1 MGMAQVTLIGLG
13 TVGNSLGLA
22 LRRYASAPENRTQRF
37 TVVGYDPDVDLM
49 QQAQRKHQSVD
60 RTAWDIASAVQ
71 EAAFV
76 VITLP
81 TRQVRQALADM
92 APHLAEGA
100 IISDT
105 ASTKGIVL
113 RWAAELLPPTAS
125 FVGGHPLPKRVP
137 SGLALEVDDVAS
149 ADMFQGGV
157 YCIMP
162 LPSASEAAVNQVI
175 SLATLLGAQPYFVD
189 PLEHDSFMAAVMHLP
204 SLMGAA
210 LMQTTAGSAVWRE
223 LGALAG
229 GVFRDVSRPAAFDPA
244 QARDALIAN
253 REPLLHWL
261 DRYMTTLADL
271 RAALAEVTDPNPE
284 TAAAAEQQLED
295 ALTTAH
301 KARADWLRGGAPNNL
316 ELELHRSLKEAS
328 TNRLGQNLLGGWLR
342 GRLSPQADGDESKDR
357 RK

>member
-1 MGMAQVTLIGLG
+1 
-13 TVGNSLGLA
+13 
-22 LRRYASAPENRTQRF
+22 
-37 TVVGYDPDVDLM
+37 VGYDPSVEVM

-60 RTAWDIASAVQ
+60 RTAWDMASAVQ

-100 IISDT
+100 IVSDT

-113 RWAAELLPPTAS
+113 RWAAELLPPSAS
-125 FVGGHPLPKRVP
+125 FVGGHPLPKRLP
-137 SGLALEVDDVAS
+137 GGLALESDDAPH
-149 ADMFQGGV
+149 ADMFQVGV

-162 LPSASEAAVNQVI
+162 LPSATDAAVNQVI

-210 LMQTTAGSAVWRE
+210 LMQTTAGSTVWRE

-229 GVFRDVSRPAAFDPA
+229 GVFRDVSRPAGLDPA

-261 DRYMTTLADL
+261 DRYLTTLADL
-271 RAALAEVTDPNPE
+271 RQALVEVTDQTPE
-284 TAAAAEQQLED
+284 TAAAAEQQLET
-295 ALTTAH
+295 ALTEAH
-301 KARADWLRGGAPNNL
+301 KTRADWLRGTGGTAGNIDA
-316 ELELHRSLKEAS
+316 ELQRSLKEAS
-328 TNRLGQNLLGGWLR
+328 SNRFSQNMLGGWLR
-342 GRLSPQADGDESKDR
+342 GRLNPQADGDQKERGK
-357 RK
+357 